1 MADFPIEII
10 DQSHHKRPIEYRFLP
25 TTIECL
31 KANQPHHIMENFDRK
46 KHWENIYHTRALH
59 EVSWFQPRPETSL
72 GIIEGMKLP
81 ASAKIMDVGGGDS
94 LLVDHLLD
102 LGYENITVLD
112 ISEAAITRAKKRLGA
127 RAHSVQWIVA
137 DAATFEPT
145 TQYDLWH
152 DRAAFHFLTQ
162 DAEIAHYLNTA
173 HQGLAPN
180 GHLVIGTFSDQ
191 GPTKC
196 SGIDIKQY
204 SEADMS
210 AQLEGY
216 FEKINCFTVDHT
228 TPSGGVQNFLFCHFR
243 KRA

>member
-1 MADFPIEII
+1 
-10 DQSHHKRPIEYRFLP
+10 
-25 TTIECL
+25 
-31 KANQPHHIMENFDRK
+31 MENFDRK
-46 KHWENIYHTRALH
+46 KHWENIYQSKATE
-59 EVSWFQPRPETSL
+59 EVSWFQHRPERSL
-72 GIIEGMKLP
+72 GIIEGLKLS
-81 ASAKIMDVGGGDS
+81 ASAKIIDVGGGDS

-102 LGYENITVLD
+102 MGYENITVLD
-112 ISEAAITRAKKRLGA
+112 ISATALEKAKLRLGD
-127 RAHSVQWIVA
+127 RAQSVQWIVA

-162 DAEIAHYLNTA
+162 DAEIAHYLHAA

-191 GPTKC
+191 GPKKC
-196 SGIDIKQY
+196 SGIEIKQY

-210 AQLEGY
+210 AQMEGY
-216 FEKINCFTVDHT
+216 FEKINCFTVDHH

-243 KRA
+243 KRV

>member
-1 MADFPIEII
+1 
-10 DQSHHKRPIEYRFLP
+10 
-25 TTIECL
+25 
-31 KANQPHHIMENFDRK
+31 MENFDRK

-72 GIIEGMKLP
+72 GIIEGLKLP
-81 ASAKIMDVGGGDS
+81 ASAKIIDVGGGDN

-102 LGYENITVLD
+102 MGYENITVLD
-112 ISEAAITRAKKRLGA
+112 ISATAIEKAKQRLGP
-127 RAHSVQWIVA
+127 RAHSIQWIVA

-145 TQYDLWH
+145 AQYDLWH

-162 DAEIAHYLNTA
+162 DTEIAHYLNSA

-204 SEADMS
+204 SEASM
-210 AQLEGY
+210 AEQLSSL
-216 FEKINCFTVDHT
+216 FEKINCRTLDHT

-243 KRA
+243 KRARGQAL